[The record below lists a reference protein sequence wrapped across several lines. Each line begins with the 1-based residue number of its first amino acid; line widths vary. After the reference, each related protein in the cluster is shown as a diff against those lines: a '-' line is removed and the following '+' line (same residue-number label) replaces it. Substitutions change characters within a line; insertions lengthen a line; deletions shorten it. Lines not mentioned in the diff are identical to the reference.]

1 MSTQH
6 NTPTN
11 LKQQS
16 PPKTRLE
23 ILANLAA
30 AHPISRRQLIPN
42 LLAAITLGRLALSGG
57 SIVSPPEAIEYAP
70 TIPAPYGPAERTA
83 HIDKCAQMV
92 DETIQALEKFW
103 SFLLAT
109 RALPPSEVDGCELLE
124 VENTAHAAM
133 DDLTGTIE
141 SSTDF
146 EEVFKW
152 ATGKRAYFWCLKGD
166 IIGNERYNF
175 SRDEIQLEIDAF
187 RKDEPAI
194 ADELQGLLN
203 AKYGGAI

>member
-1 MSTQH
+1 MSD
-6 NTPTN
+6 NTRRDFI
-11 LKQQS
+11 KS
-16 PPKTRLE
+16 
-23 ILANLAA
+23 LATI
-30 AHPISRRQLIPN
+30 PLIAPM
-42 LLAAITLGRLALSGG
+42 LALPVLTES
-57 SIVSPPEAIEYAP
+57 SADSIEYAP
-70 TIPAPYGPAERTA
+70 TIPPPFGPAERTA

-92 DETIQALEKFW
+92 DETIQSLEKFW

-124 VENTAHAAM
+124 VENDAHAAM

-146 EEVFKW
+146 EDVFKW

-187 RKDEPAI
+187 RPNEPAI

-203 AKYGGAI
+203 AKYGGAL